1 MIIKGENDVVIG
13 NAGETKS
20 FTIAASAKAF
30 KVLSSNIY
38 KNKIR
43 AVVRELVCN
52 AVDAHVLN
60 GNKRPYTIQGPNILD
75 PRFVVRDY
83 GPGLSDEDMIE
94 LYTTYFASTKADRN
108 DQIGA
113 LGLGSKSPFSYTSTF
128 SVVSYFEGMV
138 RVYSCMLSGGEPAI
152 VKTHEEPFD
161 DDDRSGIEVIVPVK
175 VDDISKWHSEIAYV
189 MRPFPS
195 ESYEI
200 TGILDFT
207 VDSFDKLENFD
218 TDWFG
223 VRRSNHATGTY
234 AVYGNI
240 VYPLNG
246 VEGMDA
252 SWLGHNYNTVYIH
265 FELGELDIQPS
276 REELSLDETTVAN
289 ICERVNTLN
298 DRVREKDL
306 DVIRAIQNPRE
317 VARALNAMS
326 GGAFAALKTSSIK
339 FLGKTVSELTGG
351 HDLTRIE
358 LGINQAGRLY
368 EYCFGKA
375 VPKRAITRSAG
386 SWRRRKASE
395 LDLANVYS
403 FNQKRA
409 FILVNDCKKN
419 IQTTM
424 KGLYASTDLNHPT
437 HDEHIYMVFEGD
449 PRVPDVL
456 KEIKAAMGMDEVI
469 TLYSSEL
476 EEVRKLVPNYGV
488 KRTRDTSP
496 RPASPN
502 GMRYTWNDAYRMFT
516 AQELFMTSHEIN
528 ELEGYVIGQYRDNPA
543 VLHDDFNILCGIDMN
558 RIKTMAKSMRI
569 AEFTMVRPSTWDK
582 VKRNENVV
590 CLFAEA
596 FQQFKDLTK
605 DVKKNEVYFLEPKSR
620 LCTKLSKHKSLE
632 FLIKEFTRTSN
643 PDAQMYNTWA
653 KRFSDIRFERQTTY
667 SRLVK
672 IYVTKWET
680 AIAAAKLD
688 YKQNYSV
695 FKKANPFIE
704 YYLSDTYD
712 ISEETAM
719 KVAEQYKMLNP
730 SK

>member
-1 MIIKGENDVVIG
+1 MIIQGENDQVIG
-13 NAGETKS
+13 NAGETKA

-52 AVDAHVLN
+52 AVDAHVIN
-60 GNKRPYTIQGPNILD
+60 SNSAPYEIQGPNLLD
-75 PRFVVRDY
+75 PRFIVRDF

-94 LYTTYFASTKADRN
+94 LYTTYFASTKANRN

-128 SVVSYFEGMV
+128 SVVSYFEGVV
-138 RVYSCMLSGGEPAI
+138 RVYSCMLSNGEPAI
-152 VKTHEEPFD
+152 VKTHEEPFND
-161 DDDRSGIEVIVPVK
+161 TDKPGIEVIVPVK
-175 VDDISKWHSEIAYV
+175 IDDIAKWHSEISYV

-195 ESYEI
+195 NSYEI
-200 TGILDFT
+200 KGILDFN
-207 VDSFDKLENFD
+207 VDSFDKMPQYSKN
-218 TDWFG
+218 WFG
-223 VRRSNHATGTY
+223 VRQSNHNLGVY

-240 VYPLNG
+240 VYPLKD
-246 VEGMDA
+246 VDGMDA
-252 SWLGHNYNTVYIH
+252 SWLGHSFNTVYIN
-265 FELGELDIQPS
+265 FDLGELDIQPS

-289 ICERVNTLN
+289 ICKRVNGLN
-298 DRVREKDL
+298 EFEREKDL
-306 DVIRAIQNPRE
+306 DVIRALINPRE
-317 VARALNAMS
+317 VARHLSNMS
-326 GGAFAALKTSSIK
+326 AGAFTALTNSKIK
-339 FLGKTVSELTGG
+339 FLGKTVSELTSG

-368 EYCFGKA
+368 EYSYGKA
-375 VPKRAITRSAG
+375 IPKKGVTKTSG
-386 SWRRRKASE
+386 SYRRQRASE
-395 LDLANVYS
+395 VNLANVYS
-403 FNQKRA
+403 YKQKRA
-409 FILVNDCKKN
+409 FILINDCKKS

-424 KGLYASTDLNHPT
+424 KGLYASTDVNHPT
-437 HDEHIYMVFEGD
+437 QDEYIYMTFEGD
-449 PRVPDVL
+449 PRAVDVL
-456 KEIKAAMGMDEVI
+456 KEIRSTMGMDEVI
-469 TLYSSEL
+469 TLRSSEL
-476 EEVRKLVPNYGV
+476 EEVRKLVANYGV

-543 VLHDDFNILCGIDMN
+543 ALHDDFNILCGIDMN

-620 LCTKLSKHKSLE
+620 LCTKLTKHKSLE